1 MKPIQIYLFLSIV
14 IVLCVWIFL
23 HPVKE
28 QELFDKGFNEGI
40 EQVGRAVERLQ
51 DRYDSLKKYSENN
64 VEIQIQKQWV
74 IKHKYDTIYMQIDSL
89 SEDSIHKLFL
99 KLYE

>member
-1 MKPIQIYLFLSIV
+1 MRDLAYVIIV
-14 IVLCVWIFL
+14 IGLLIFIFMR
-23 HPVKE
+23 PVKE
-28 QELFDKGFNEGI
+28 DAAFDRGFNEGI
-40 EQVGRAVERLQ
+40 ETVSHTVARLQ
-51 DRYDSLKKYSENN
+51 YDYDSIKHYSENN
-64 VEIQIQKQWV
+64 IEIQVQKQWI